1 MEKKGISLRK
11 IAQLCHSLE
20 HIQADGRKTH
30 VEAYDFEHPDSQALD
45 MPEGYY
51 KKFNERF
58 LALFH
63 RLGIDASNLRYSQG
77 DYSFSVQNAKQLA
90 LPLSQLTA
98 KKDGKRL
105 RNGDIRSLAS
115 VSFILALETIVTE
128 TMREAGKT
136 EAEIAVQLFKFYA
149 ATDYPEYVSLP
160 ECKRKLGAEI
170 DRFFWNKV
178 HNRGL
183 TRSDRKF
190 IMETIQREVI
200 EYLQEYLGDMAEM
213 VDYFVEARD
222 DEISDGGVWAQQ
234 DDEYGEYVS
243 ADIDLQGLLADD
255 EEFSA
260 LRQEYESS
268 LAEGNL
274 SKEPEREKMRRKIK
288 KRTREIGKEIALKRN
303 LDLDKLLNFDKMDAD
318 KSKSSQELYD
328 EYQEETNP

>member
-30 VEAYDFEHPDSQALD
+30 VEAYDFEHPDSHALD
-45 MPEGYY
+45 MAEGYY

-77 DYSFSVQNAKQLA
+77 DYAFSVHNAKQLA
-90 LPLSQLTA
+90 MLLSQLTTN
-98 KKDGKRL
+98 KDGKRL

-115 VSFILALETIVTE
+115 VSFVLALETIVTE

-136 EAEIAVQLFKFYA
+136 EAEIAVQLSKFYA

-160 ECKRKLGAEI
+160 ECKKKVDAEI
-170 DRFFWNKV
+170 DRFFWNKI

-190 IMETIQREVI
+190 IVETIQREVI
-200 EYLQEYLGDMAEM
+200 EYLQEYLGYMEDM
-213 VDYFVEARD
+213 VDYFVEARE
-222 DEISDGGVWAQQ
+222 DEISESGVWAQQ
-234 DDEYGEYVS
+234 DDEYGKYVS
-243 ADIDLQGLLADD
+243 ADIDFQGLLADD
-255 EEFSA
+255 EELSA
-260 LRQEYESS
+260 FRQAYGSS

-274 SKEPEREKMRRKIK
+274 SKEPEREKLRRKIK
-288 KRTREIGKEIALKRN
+288 LAKRLRWNVILT
-303 LDLDKLLNFDKMDAD
+303 
-318 KSKSSQELYD
+318 S
-328 EYQEETNP
+328 TNS